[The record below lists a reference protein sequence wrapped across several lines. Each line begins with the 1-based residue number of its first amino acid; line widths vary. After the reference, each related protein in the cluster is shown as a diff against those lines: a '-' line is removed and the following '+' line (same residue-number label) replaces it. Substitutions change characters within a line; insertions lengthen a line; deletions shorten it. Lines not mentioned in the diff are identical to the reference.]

1 MLKIGLTGSIGM
13 GKSTTAKLFA
23 EAGLPVNDADA
34 VVHDLYNGEAAPL
47 VDAAFPGSMKDGTVD
62 RRELARQLG
71 LQPDDFTKLERIVHP
86 LVRKQEAAFIAR
98 EGQRGSSMIVLDIPL
113 LFETGAEARVDVTVV
128 VSCDP
133 QIQRQRVLARPG
145 MTEEKFNMIMS
156 RQTPD
161 EKKRLKADYVI
172 DTGHGID
179 LARAR
184 VADIIADLKQRMASG
199 DLPVSYTHLTL
210 PTNREV

>member
-34 VVHDLYNGEAAPL
+34 VVHDLYSGAAAPL
-47 VDAAFPGSMKDGTVD
+47 IDVAFPGSVKNGTVD
-62 RRELARQLG
+62 RQELGRQLASRPEG
-71 LQPDDFTKLERIVHP
+71 FKQLERIVHP
-86 LVRKQEAAFIAR
+86 LVREREAMFLDA
-98 EGQRGSSMIVLDIPL
+98 QRGQGTQMVLLDIPL
-113 LFETGAEARVDVTVV
+113 LFESGAADRVDVVVV

-133 QIQRQRVLARPG
+133 QIQRQRVLARPN
-145 MTEEKFNMIMS
+145 MTEEKFNMILS

-161 EKKRLKADYVI
+161 AEKRRRADYVI

-179 LARAR
+179 QARER
-184 VADIIADLKQRMASG
+184 VGAIIADLRQRIANG
-199 DLPVSYTHLTL
+199 DFP
-210 PTNREV
+210 NA